1 VHYFNPKNAV
11 YFVYNDAGVGKKFIE
26 LYMTTY
32 KIAHNIKTPKVCHA
46 GLSGIL
52 LGRKITDKP
61 A

>member
-1 VHYFNPKNAV
+1 MLCVLKALMLDLSLNKQ
-11 YFVYNDAGVGKKFIE
+11 

-52 LGRKITDKP
+52 LGRKIPDKP